1 MKTPREFFGW
11 IFIMSMAYL
20 SVPFLNAQDGSPQI
34 GIWKGHDSGISG
46 LDLSQDG
53 TRLVTCGLDGTIRLW
68 DAHTGRTLRVLR
80 SRETEFYAV
89 AFSHTAKFIVATGDK
104 GEISVFDAQSGKTV
118 REIKGLEGW
127 SVDLALSPDGRFAA
141 AWSMDGRI
149 LIWDIEAN
157 AKPSVLAGDPGKWG
171 MSLAWS
177 PDGRILAAG
186 RVSITLWDFK
196 KGARSGELS
205 GHKDFI
211 RNMAFSPDGRLLA
224 STGLDKTVRV
234 WEIPAARELYTLRPE
249 GFVHTSTVGPVIEP
263 ILVPLLAVRF
273 SPDGKT
279 LATAGADRL
288 VRLWEAET
296 GRFIRSLQGHA
307 MSVTALAF
315 SPDGK
320 MLYSAGLDKTIR
332 VWRLTG

>member
-1 MKTPREFFGW
+1 MKMPRKFFVW
-11 IFIMSMAYL
+11 IFIL
-20 SVPFLNAQDGSPQI
+20 SAAHLAAQLLHAQDGSPQD

-46 LDLSQDG
+46 LDLNQDG

-68 DAHTGRTLRVLR
+68 DTFTGRTLRVLR
-80 SRETEFYAV
+80 SRAAEFYAV
-89 AFSHTAKFIVATGDK
+89 AFSHTAKFIVAAGDK
-104 GEISVFDAQSGKTV
+104 GEISVFDAQSGKIV
-118 REIKGLEGW
+118 RELQGLKGW
-127 SVDLALSPDGRFAA
+127 SADLALSPDGRFAA
-141 AWSMDGRI
+141 AWSMDGQI

-157 AKPSVLAGDPGKWG
+157 ANPHVLAGDPGKWG

-177 PDGRILAAG
+177 PDGLILAAG
-186 RVSITLWDFK
+186 RVSITLWDIK
-196 KGARSGELS
+196 NGARAGELS

-211 RNMAFSPDGRLLA
+211 RNLAFSPDGRLLA
-224 STGLDKTVRV
+224 STGLDQAVRV

-249 GFVHTSTVGPVIEP
+249 GFVHPSTNGPVIEP
-263 ILVPLLAVRF
+263 ILVPILAVRF

-296 GRFIRSLQGHA
+296 GHFIRSLQGHA

-320 MLYSAGLDKTIR
+320 TLYSAGLDKTIR
-332 VWRLTG
+332 VWRLAG